1 MERGGKG
8 RKEGRKVKLEGKGG
22 GKREDNG
29 RREERDFKEVRG
41 TGKEEGKG
49 QKRNGVERGRR
60 ERAE

>member
-49 QKRNGVERGRR
+49 QKEWG
-60 ERAE
+60 